1 MAFMEPRQHQRRV
14 PLDGGTGGLDSKGL
28 AALRLANHYRTGERD
43 PVEWFYRPCLD
54 AATSYA
60 RAVGYFRSTVFLIVG
75 RAIVDFA
82 RRGGSMRL
90 VCSPSIV
97 DEDARAIDSG
107 YVRRDEVIAKAI
119 SDDIDAM
126 LATEVASYRAAVLAT
141 LIKVG
146 ALDIRLAVRSS
157 ATGIYHEK
165 LGVFDD
171 AWGHRVSFLGS
182 ANETWSAWHYE
193 GNHESIEV
201 FCDWKDRSEASRV
214 VDHAAH
220 FERLWNGEVNGLQT
234 VKFPEAQRRRLI
246 DFALADLDHVEKERI
261 AEVAPRRKPLP
272 HQVAAIEAW
281 EQAGRRGIFEHAT
294 GSGKTFTALTAVK
307 HHVSRGLP
315 ALILVPSQLL
325 LEQWTAE
332 VREELPE
339 SVLLLAGAGHVSWK
353 TAGRLQAMTGGL
365 STDPRVIIATM
376 QTAASDEF
384 LRSTADGEHLMLVA
398 DEVHQIGSS
407 FNSRAMA
414 IRSGATLG
422 LSATPQRYGDPDGTA
437 RVFAR
442 FGKVIEPKIT
452 LQDAIR
458 AGRLVEYEYYP
469 HVVHLNAVEADEWRK
484 LSERIRKEAAK
495 RHNDKSQAQPMGEFE
510 KLLLIQRSRLAK
522 KAQAKPGIAASV
534 LGEHYVEGQRWLV
547 YCEDSDQLRDVMTA
561 LTAVGVHP
569 IEYHS
574 SMRGDRSAA
583 MDWFRR
589 FGGVIVS
596 IRCLD
601 EGVDIPDV
609 SHALILASSQ
619 NPRQFIQRRG
629 RVLRKAPNKNIAV
642 VHDAIVVPAD
652 LVDEPEQMSLLRAE
666 MVRALEFANSAINRT
681 AGAQLRAVAT
691 SLGVDL
697 EDDGNIG
704 VEEDEE

>member
-1 MAFMEPRQHQRRV
+1 M
-14 PLDGGTGGLDSKGL
+14 DGGTGGLGRQGL

-43 PVEWFYRPCLD
+43 PVEWFYRPCLS
-54 AATSYA
+54 ATTGYA

-75 RAIVDFA
+75 RAVVDFA

-90 VCSPSIV
+90 ICSPSIV
-97 DEDARAIDSG
+97 DEDAKAIDSG
-107 YVRRDEVIAKAI
+107 YAQRDEVIAKAV

-126 LATEVASYRAAVLAT
+126 SASEIASYRTTVLAT

-146 ALDIRLAVRSS
+146 ALDIRLAVRTS
-157 ATGIYHEK
+157 ASGIYHEK
-165 LGVFDD
+165 LGVFSD

-182 ANETWSAWHYE
+182 ANETWSAWHHE

-201 FCDWKDRSEASRV
+201 FCDWKDRSEAARV
-214 VDHAAH
+214 GDHAAH
-220 FERLWNGEVNGLQT
+220 FERLWNGEVHGLQT
-234 VKFPEAQRRRLI
+234 VKFPEAQRRRLV
-246 DFALADLDHVEKERI
+246 DLALADLDHIEKERI
-261 AEVAPRRKPLP
+261 KEVAPRRKPLP
-272 HQVAAIEAW
+272 HQLAAIEAW

-294 GSGKTFTALTAVK
+294 GSGKTFTALEAIK
-307 HHVSRGLP
+307 RHASQGLP

-325 LEQWTAE
+325 LEQWATE

-339 SVLLLAGAGHVSWK
+339 AVLLLAGAGHVSWK
-353 TAGRLQAMTGGL
+353 LAGRLNAMTGGL
-365 STDPRVIIATM
+365 STAPRIVIATM

-384 LRSTADGEHLMLVA
+384 MRSIAGGEHLMLVA
-398 DEVHQIGSS
+398 DEVHQIGSA
-407 FNSRAMA
+407 FNSRSMA
-414 IRSGATLG
+414 ISSGATLG
-422 LSATPQRYGDPDGTA
+422 LSATPHRYGDPDGTA
-437 RVFAR
+437 RIFGR
-442 FGKVIEPKIT
+442 FGAVIEPRIT

-469 HVVHLNAVEADEWRK
+469 HVVHLNAVETAEWRK
-484 LSERIRKEAAK
+484 LSERIKKEAAK
-495 RHNDKSQAQPMGEFE
+495 RFNDASQARPMGDFE

-534 LGEHYVEGQRWLV
+534 LKDHYAQGQRWLV
-547 YCEDSDQLRDVMTA
+547 YCEDSDQLRDVMEA
-561 LTAVGVHP
+561 LRAIGVHP

-574 SMRGDRSAA
+574 AMPGDRVAA

-629 RVLRKAPNKNIAV
+629 RVLRKALNKHIAI
-642 VHDAIVVPAD
+642 VHDAIVVPTD
-652 LVDEPEQMSLLRAE
+652 LADEPEQIALLRAE
-666 MVRALEFANSAINRT
+666 MARALEFANSAINRT

-691 SLGVDL
+691 SLGIKL
-697 EDDGNIG
+697 EEDGNVG
-704 VEEDEE
+704 VEEDYE

>member
-1 MAFMEPRQHQRRV
+1 M
-14 PLDGGTGGLDSKGL
+14 DGGAEGLGSQGL

-43 PVEWFYRPCLD
+43 PVEWFYRPCLS
-54 AATSYA
+54 AATDYA
-60 RAVGYFRSTVFLIVG
+60 RAVGYFRSTVFLVVG
-75 RAIVDFA
+75 GALVDFA

-90 VCSPSIV
+90 ICSPSIV
-97 DEDARAIDSG
+97 DEDAKAIDSG
-107 YVRRDEVIAKAI
+107 YAQRDELIAKAI

-126 LATEVASYRAAVLAT
+126 LASEMASYRTAVLAT
-141 LIKVG
+141 LISAG
-146 ALDIRLAVRSS
+146 ALDIRLAVRTGAS
-157 ATGIYHEK
+157 GIYHEK
-165 LGVFDD
+165 LGILSD

-182 ANETWSAWHYE
+182 ANETWSAWHHE

-201 FCDWKDRSEASRV
+201 FCDWKDKSEAARV
-214 VDHAAH
+214 GDHAAH
-220 FERLWNGEVNGLQT
+220 FERLWNGEVHGLQT
-234 VKFPEAQRRRLI
+234 VSFPEAQRRRLV
-246 DFALADLDHVEKERI
+246 DLALADLDHVEKERI
-261 AEVAPRRKPLP
+261 KEIAPRRKPLP
-272 HQVAAIEAW
+272 HQLAAVEAW
-281 EQAGRRGIFEHAT
+281 ERAGRRGIFEHAT
-294 GSGKTFTALTAVK
+294 GSGKTFTALTAIK
-307 HHVSRGLP
+307 RHVSEGLP

-325 LEQWTAE
+325 LEQWATE

-339 SVLLLAGAGHVSWK
+339 ATLLLAGAGHVSWK
-353 TAGRLQAMTGGL
+353 LAGRLNAMTGKL
-365 STDPRVIIATM
+365 STAPRVIVATM

-384 LRSTADGEHLMLVA
+384 LRSLADGEHLMLVA
-398 DEVHQIGSS
+398 DEVHQVGSA
-407 FNSRAMA
+407 FNSRSMA

-422 LSATPQRYGDPDGTA
+422 LSATPRRYGDPDGTA
-437 RVFAR
+437 RVFGR
-442 FGKVIEPKIT
+442 FGPVIEPKIT

-458 AGRLVEYEYYP
+458 AGRLVEYEYYA
-469 HVVHLNAVEADEWRK
+469 HVVHLNEVETAEWRR
-484 LSERIRKEAAK
+484 LSERIKKEAAK
-495 RHNDKSQAQPMGEFE
+495 RLNDASQVRPMGDFE

-534 LGEHYVEGQRWLV
+534 LKENYAQGQRWLV
-547 YCEDSDQLRDVMTA
+547 YCEDGDQLRDVMEA
-561 LTAVGVHP
+561 LRAIGVHP

-574 SMRGDRSAA
+574 AMQGDRVAA

-629 RVLRKAPNKNIAV
+629 RVLRKAPDKNIAI
-642 VHDAIVVPAD
+642 VHDAIVVPSD
-652 LVDEPEQMSLLRAE
+652 LADEPEQASLLRAE
-666 MVRALEFANSAINRT
+666 MVRALEFANSAINRA

-691 SLGVDL
+691 SLGIDL
-697 EDDGNIG
+697 EEDGNVG